1 MKLVHT
7 IKETRD
13 EITQARREGK
23 IIGFVPTMGALHEG
37 HLTLVKRAREE
48 CGFVVVSIFVN
59 PTQFGPSD
67 DLDNYPRTLESDA
80 HKCEQAV
87 VDLIFAPSPAEMY
100 PRGFDTWV
108 EVNGPAEML
117 EGALRPGHF
126 RGATSVC
133 AKLFNITNPDFT
145 YFGKKDYQQL
155 TVIRKMVR
163 DLNLPMTVVPVD
175 TVRERDGLAISSRN
189 VYLSSVERNAALV
202 LSRALKD
209 VKAVFDSGER
219 RVLTLKRIAES
230 MIAAELMPRIDYVE
244 IVDAE
249 TLTPIDEI
257 ERPAVLLLAV
267 KIGSTRLID
276 NIELWREI

>member
-1 MKLVHT
+1 MKLLHT
-7 IKETRD
+7 IEETR
-13 EITQARREGK
+13 EEVAQARREGK

-37 HLTLVKRAREE
+37 HLTLVEHAREV

-59 PTQFGPSD
+59 PTQFGLSE
-67 DLDNYPRTLESDA
+67 DLDDYPRTLESDA
-80 HKCEQAV
+80 HKCEQAG

-108 EVNGPAEML
+108 EVNGPTEML
-117 EGALRPGHF
+117 EGALRSEHF
-126 RGATSVC
+126 RGVTTVC
-133 AKLFNITNPDFT
+133 AKLFNITNPDFAF
-145 YFGKKDYQQL
+145 FGKKDYQQL

-163 DLNLPMTVVPVD
+163 DLNMPLTVVPVD
-175 TVRERDGLAISSRN
+175 TVRERDGLAKSSRN
-189 VYLSSVERNAALV
+189 VYLSSAERNAALA
-202 LSRALKD
+202 LSCALRD
-209 VKAVFDSGER
+209 VKEVFDSGEC
-219 RVLTLKRIAES
+219 RVLTLKRIAEN
-230 MIAAELMPRIDYVE
+230 MIAAESMPRIDYVE

-257 ERPAVLLLAV
+257 IKPAVLLLAV

>member
-13 EITQARREGK
+13 EVAWARREGK
-23 IIGFVPTMGALHEG
+23 IVGLVPTMGALHEG
-37 HLTLVKRAREE
+37 HLTLVNRAREE

-59 PTQFGPSD
+59 PTQFGLSE
-67 DLDNYPRTLESDA
+67 DLDEYPRTLESDA
-80 HKCEQAV
+80 HKCEQAG

-108 EVNGPAEML
+108 EVNGPTEML
-117 EGALRPGHF
+117 EGALRSEHF
-126 RGATSVC
+126 RGVTTVC
-133 AKLFNITNPDFT
+133 AKLFNITNPDFAF
-145 YFGKKDYQQL
+145 FGKKDYQQL
-155 TVIRKMVR
+155 TVIRKMVC
-163 DLNLPMTVVPVD
+163 DLNLPLTVVSVD
-175 TVRERDGLAISSRN
+175 TVRERDGLAMSSRN

-202 LSRALKD
+202 LSRALRD

-219 RVLTLKRIAES
+219 RVTTLKRIAES
-230 MIAAELMPRIDYVE
+230 MIAAESMLRIDYVE

-257 ERPAVLLLAV
+257 EKPVVLLLAV
-267 KIGSTRLID
+267 NIGSTRLID
-276 NIELWREI
+276 NIELW